1 MAVTTMLVR
10 VLSIHPPMNDKGNL
24 MIDIAFADF
33 VFRQGPWHHN
43 AQIQSTYL

>member
-10 VLSIHPPMNDKGNL
+10 VLAFHPPMNDKGNL
-24 MIDIAFADF
+24 RIDTAIADF